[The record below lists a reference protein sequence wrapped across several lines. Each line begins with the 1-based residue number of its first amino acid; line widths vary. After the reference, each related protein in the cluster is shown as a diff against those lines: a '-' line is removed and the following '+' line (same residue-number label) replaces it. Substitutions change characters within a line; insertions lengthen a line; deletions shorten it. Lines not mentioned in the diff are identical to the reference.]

1 MRNQIFKNTYRV
13 LKMINAVA
21 ETRILDNRVFD
32 IPDRKHTFKKKK
44 KLKKKKIFENVR
56 LNTLFRK
63 PVFWTLVDTHFR
75 KYRIFKNVCHS
86 TLQ

>member
-44 KLKKKKIFENVR
+44 LKKKKI
-56 LNTLFRK
+56 RK
-63 PVFWTLVDTHFR
+63 CAP
-75 KYRIFKNVCHS
+75 
-86 TLQ
+86 

>member
-21 ETRILDNRVFD
+21 ETKILDNRVFD

-44 KLKKKKIFENVR
+44 KFKKKKIFENVR
-56 LNTLFRK
+56 LRHTISKTSFLDFPKIPDFQTRASQ
-63 PVFWTLVDTHFR
+63 
-75 KYRIFKNVCHS
+75 I
-86 TLQ
+86 

>member
-1 MRNQIFKNTYRV
+1 

-44 KLKKKKIFENVR
+44 NLKKKRFSKMCA
-56 LNTLFRK
+56 LDTLFRK
-63 PVFWTLVDTHFR
+63 PVFWTLVDTHF
-75 KYRIFKNVCHS
+75 
-86 TLQ
+86 